1 MPITS
6 NATANM
12 SRRQSFNG
20 KGLTFIE
27 MMIDDE
33 VTTTATTPDTKG
45 SVFQDMSTLVGTFGT
60 ILAQSYTLAAKATEK
75 DAALATSIVEDELCD
90 YYTFIVEGTP
100 GQFNKADSE
109 GDINLDPGQNET
121 SDPGVIADAEADIEA
136 EILDRISGS
145 SDSAGG
151 VHVDVRFLP
160 ADGVVS
166 TGVDEVYGVN
176 SARVNA

>member
-1 MPITS
+1 MPATS

-27 MMIDDE
+27 MMFDDE

-45 SVFQDMSTLVGTFGT
+45 SVFQDMSVLVGTFGT
-60 ILAQSYTLAAKATEK
+60 ILAQSYTLGAKATEK
-75 DAALATSIVEDELCD
+75 DAAAAASIVEDELCD

-100 GQFNKADSE
+100 GQFNAADST
-109 GDINLDPGQNET
+109 GDINLDPGQNES
-121 SDPGVIADAEADIEA
+121 SDPGVIADAEADIET
-136 EILDRISGS
+136 EILARISGT

-160 ADGVVS
+160 SDGVVS

-176 SARVNA
+176 FSKS

>member
-1 MPITS
+1 MPIAS

-27 MMIDDE
+27 MMFDDE

-75 DAALATSIVEDELCD
+75 DAAAAASIIEDELCD

-100 GQFNKADSE
+100 GQFNKADST

>member
-27 MMIDDE
+27 MMFDDE

-100 GQFNKADSE
+100 GQFNKADST

-121 SDPGVIADAEADIEA
+121 SDPGVIADAEADIETQ
-136 EILDRISGS
+136 ILARISEN
-145 SDSAGG
+145 DSAGG
-151 VHVDVRFLP
+151 VHVTVRYLP
-160 ADGVVS
+160 ADGVTS
-166 TGVDEVYGVN
+166 AGAEAVYGLSN
-176 SARVNA
+176 ARVNS

>member
-27 MMIDDE
+27 MMFDDE

-45 SVFQDMSTLVGTFGT
+45 SVFQDMSVLVGTFGT

-75 DAALATSIVEDELCD
+75 DAAAAASILEDELCD

-109 GDINLDPGQNET
+109 GDINSDPGQNET

>member
-27 MMIDDE
+27 MMFDDE

-45 SVFQDMSTLVGTFGT
+45 SVFQDMSVLVGTFGT

-75 DAALATSIVEDELCD
+75 DAAAAASIIEDELCD

-100 GQFNKADSE
+100 GQFNKADST

-160 ADGVVS
+160 SDGVVS

>member
-1 MPITS
+1 MPATS
-6 NATANM
+6 NNSANM

-27 MMIDDE
+27 MMFDDE

-45 SVFQDMSTLVGTFGT
+45 SVFQDMSVLVGTFGT

-75 DAALATSIVEDELCD
+75 DAAAAASIIEDELCD

>member
-27 MMIDDE
+27 MMFDDE

-45 SVFQDMSTLVGTFGT
+45 SVFQDMSVLVGTFGT

-75 DAALATSIVEDELCD
+75 DAAAAASIIEDELCD

-136 EILDRISGS
+136 EILDRIAGS
-145 SDSAGG
+145 SDSAEG
-151 VHVDVRFLP
+151 VYVDVRFLP

>member
-27 MMIDDE
+27 MMFDDE

-45 SVFQDMSTLVGTFGT
+45 SVFQDMSVLVGTFGT

-75 DAALATSIVEDELCD
+75 DAAAAASIVEDELCG

-100 GQFNKADSE
+100 GQFNKADST
-109 GDINLDPGQNET
+109 GDINMDPGQNET
-121 SDPGVIADAEADIEA
+121 SDPGVIADAETDIEA

>member
-27 MMIDDE
+27 MMFDDE

-75 DAALATSIVEDELCD
+75 DAAAAASIIEDELCD

-100 GQFNKADSE
+100 GQFNKADST

-160 ADGVVS
+160 SDGVVS

>member
-1 MPITS
+1 MPATS

-27 MMIDDE
+27 MMFDDE

-45 SVFQDMSTLVGTFGT
+45 SVFNDMSKLVGTFGT
-60 ILAQSYTLAAKATEK
+60 ILAQSYTLGAKATEK

-90 YYTFIVEGTP
+90 YYTFMVEGTP
-100 GQFNKADSE
+100 GQFNAADSA
-109 GDINLDPGQNET
+109 GDVNLDPNQADA
-121 SDPGVIADAEADIEA
+121 SDPGVIADAEADIEV
-136 EILDRISGS
+136 EILARISGT

-151 VHVDVRFLP
+151 VHVDVRYLP
-160 ADGVVS
+160 ADGVTS
-166 TGVDEVYGVN
+166 AGVDEVYGFN